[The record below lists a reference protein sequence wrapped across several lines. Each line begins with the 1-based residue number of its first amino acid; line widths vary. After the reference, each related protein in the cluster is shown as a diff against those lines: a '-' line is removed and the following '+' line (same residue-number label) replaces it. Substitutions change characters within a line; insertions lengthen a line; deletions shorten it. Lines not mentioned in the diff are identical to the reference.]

1 MFKREKP
8 KFPNNFFT
16 QSRPTVSNNKTFAD
30 ILPIEWSKEVISE
43 KKKAVVYS
51 TKEKKSF

>member
-1 MFKREKP
+1 MLKRKKT

-16 QSRPTVSNNKTFAD
+16 QSRSTVSNNKTFAD
-30 ILPIEWSKEVISE
+30 ILPIEWSKEVISR

>member
-1 MFKREKP
+1 MLKREKP

-16 QSRPTVSNNKTFAD
+16 QSRPTVSTNKTFAD

>member
-1 MFKREKP
+1 MVKKEKP
-8 KFPNNFFT
+8 KFPINFFT
-16 QSRPTVSNNKTFAD
+16 QPRHTVSNNKTFAD
-30 ILPIEWSKEVISE
+30 ILPIEWSKEVISG

>member
-1 MFKREKP
+1 MLKREKT
-8 KFPNNFFT
+8 KFPNNSFT

-30 ILPIEWSKEVISE
+30 ILPIEWSKEVISG
-43 KKKAVVYS
+43 KKKAVIYS

>member
-1 MFKREKP
+1 MVKKEKP

-16 QSRPTVSNNKTFAD
+16 QPRHTVSNNKTFAD
-30 ILPIEWSKEVISE
+30 ILPIEWSKEVISG

>member
-1 MFKREKP
+1 MLKREKT